1 MNPLK
6 LPPDVSHNDLRFLIL
21 LFQSV
26 ITIEGQP
33 LEMLTV
39 NGFQVVRVKFDYT
52 KYFDVAD
59 LKHVSG

>member
-1 MNPLK
+1 M
-6 LPPDVSHNDLRFLIL
+6 
-21 LFQSV
+21 

-39 NGFQVVRVKFDYT
+39 NGFQVVRVEFDYT